1 MANIEG
7 AEDFFK
13 IYSEV
18 PIDERKLV
26 VVVLNSEPISWN
38 LAYQEIKNNTDR
50 GKKILKILK
59 KLEII
64 WLKKMTI
71 KRLKKK

>member
-64 WLKKMTI
+64 
-71 KRLKKK
+71 